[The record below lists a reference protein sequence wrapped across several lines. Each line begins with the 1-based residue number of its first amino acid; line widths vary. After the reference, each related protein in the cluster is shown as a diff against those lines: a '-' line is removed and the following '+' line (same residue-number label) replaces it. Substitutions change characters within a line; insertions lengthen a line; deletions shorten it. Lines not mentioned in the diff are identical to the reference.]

1 MPRSHWT
8 NLVQGGAVQME
19 TFDAGERELIRKKLI
34 SYMKENGIGAPKLAE
49 RIEAFHRLDT
59 PLPVSTLQR
68 FLVNRMRTNELF
80 VRFCHRFVEHQT
92 ISDPI
97 AKLGER
103 LFVFYGAGN
112 GRDYSGTYRCEI
124 GTADVAEP
132 EFAGSSEINIAADT
146 GFWRVTEKTAPDLN
160 HAIYD
165 GVLVCSGD
173 AAVVV
178 LKDRVAG
185 LARNYMLWP
194 ESETL
199 HGPNNMPWPV
209 IEILRGHGATMR
221 FLPGDTTEVWDK
233 FKISGIEPIR
243 IRLRKT

>member
-1 MPRSHWT
+1 MKSDIYQRVTDQIIASLETGIRPWMKPWSGEHAAGRIMLAGKLPPT
-8 NLVQGGAVQME
+8 ETFELRIPVKATQGLRTKDLQRVQGALCYR
-19 TFDAGERELIRKKLI
+19 F
-34 SYMKENGIGAPKLAE
+34 AE
-49 RIEAFHRLDT
+49 SLV
-59 PLPVSTLQR
+59 VSDST
-68 FLVNRMRTNELF
+68 
-80 VRFCHRFVEHQT
+80 
-92 ISDPI
+92 
-97 AKLGER
+97 AALGER

-112 GRDYSGTYRCEI
+112 GRDYSGTYRSEI

-132 EFAGSSEINIAADT
+132 EFAGYSEINIAADT
-146 GFWRVTEKTAPDLN
+146 GFWRVTEKTAPDLD

-185 LARNYMLWP
+185 VARNYMLWP

-199 HGPNNMPWPV
+199 Q
-209 IEILRGHGATMR
+209 GHGATMR

-233 FKISGIEPIR
+233 FKISGIEPIE
-243 IRLRKT
+243 IRLRKI

>member
-1 MPRSHWT
+1 M
-8 NLVQGGAVQME
+8 GGGSDK
-19 TFDAGERELIRKKLI
+19 TFDLAERELSRKKLI
-34 SYMKENGIGAPKLAE
+34 RYAKENGIGAGRLAK
-49 RIEAFHRLDT
+49 RIKAADPRET
-59 PLPVSTLQR
+59 EIPVSTLQR
-68 FLVNRMRTNELF
+68 FLGNLMRTNEPA
-80 VRFCHRFVEHQT
+80 VRLCYRFAESLVV
-92 ISDPI
+92 SDSS
-97 AKLGER
+97 AALGER

-112 GRDYSGTYRCEI
+112 GRDYSGTYRSEI
-124 GTADVAEP
+124 RTADVAQM
-132 EFAGSSEINIAADT
+132 EFAGHSEINIAADT

-185 LARNYMLWP
+185 VARNYMLWP

-199 HGPNNMPWPV
+199 Q
-209 IEILRGHGATMR
+209 GHGAAMR

-233 FKISGIEPIR
+233 FKISGIEPIE
-243 IRLRKT
+243 IRLRKI

>member
-1 MPRSHWT
+1 M
-8 NLVQGGAVQME
+8 GGGSDKK
-19 TFDAGERELIRKKLI
+19 FDLAERELVRKKLI
-34 SYMKENGIGAPKLAE
+34 RYAKEHGIGAGRLAT
-49 RIEAFHRLDT
+49 RIKASH
-59 PLPVSTLQR
+59 PLETEIPVSTLQR
-68 FLVNRMRTNELF
+68 FLGNLMRTNEPA
-80 VRFCHRFVEHQT
+80 VRLCYRFAESLVV
-92 ISDPI
+92 SDST
-97 AKLGER
+97 AALGER

-112 GRDYSGTYRCEI
+112 GRDYSGTYRSEI

-132 EFAGSSEINIAADT
+132 EFAGYSEINIAADT
-146 GFWRVTEKTAPDLN
+146 GFWRVTEKMASDLN

-199 HGPNNMPWPV
+199 HGPDNMPWPV
-209 IEILRGHGATMR
+209 IETLKGHGATMR
-221 FLPGDTTEVWDK
+221 FLPGDTTEVWGK

>member
-1 MPRSHWT
+1 M
-8 NLVQGGAVQME
+8 GGGSDE
-19 TFDAGERELIRKKLI
+19 TFDLAERELTRKKLI
-34 SYMKENGIGAPKLAE
+34 RYAKENGIGAGRLAK
-49 RIEAFHRLDT
+49 RIKDSDPRET
-59 PLPVSTLQR
+59 EIPVSTLQR
-68 FLVNRMRTNELF
+68 FLGNLMRTNEPA
-80 VRFCHRFVEHQT
+80 VRLCYRFAESLVV
-92 ISDPI
+92 SDSS
-97 AKLGER
+97 AALGER
-103 LFVFYGAGN
+103 LFVFYGAGS
-112 GRDYSGTYRCEI
+112 GRDYSGTYRSEI

-132 EFAGSSEINIAADT
+132 EFAGHSEINIAADT

-209 IEILRGHGATMR
+209 IETLRGHGATMR

-233 FKISGIEPIR
+233 FKISGIEPIQM
-243 IRLRKT
+243 RLRKT

>member
-1 MPRSHWT
+1 M
-8 NLVQGGAVQME
+8 GGE
-19 TFDAGERELIRKKLI
+19 GDKTFDLAERELTRKKLI
-34 SYMKENGIGAPKLAE
+34 RYAKENGIGAPKLAE
-49 RIEAFHRLDT
+49 RITATHPRGTE
-59 PLPVSTLQR
+59 LPVSTLQR
-68 FLVNRMRTNELF
+68 FLGNLMRTNEPA
-80 VRFCHRFVEHQT
+80 VRLCYRFAESLVA
-92 ISDPI
+92 SDST
-97 AKLGER
+97 AALGER
-103 LFVFYGAGN
+103 LFLFYGTGSE
-112 GRDYSGTYRCEI
+112 RDYSGTYRSEI

-132 EFAGSSEINIAADT
+132 EFAGYSEINIAADT
-146 GFWRVTEKTAPDLN
+146 GFWRVTEKTAPDLD

-199 HGPNNMPWPV
+199 Q
-209 IEILRGHGATMR
+209 GHGATMR

-233 FKISGIEPIR
+233 FKISGIEPIE
-243 IRLRKT
+243 IRLRKI

>member
-1 MPRSHWT
+1 M
-8 NLVQGGAVQME
+8 GGGNDK
-19 TFDAGERELIRKKLI
+19 TFDLAERELVRKKLI
-34 SYMKENGIGAPKLAE
+34 RYAKENGIGAGRLAD
-49 RIEAFHRLDT
+49 RIKAANQLE
-59 PLPVSTLQR
+59 PIIPVSTLQR
-68 FLVNRMRTNELF
+68 FLGNRMRTNEPA
-80 VRFCHRFVEHQT
+80 VRLCYRFAESLVV
-92 ISDPI
+92 SDST
-97 AKLGER
+97 AALGER

-112 GRDYSGTYRCEI
+112 GRDYSGTYRSEI

-132 EFAGSSEINIAADT
+132 EFAGHSEINIAADT

-185 LARNYMLWP
+185 VARNYMLWP

-199 HGPNNMPWPV
+199 Q
-209 IEILRGHGATMR
+209 GHGAAMR

-233 FKISGIEPIR
+233 FKISGIEPIE
-243 IRLRKT
+243 IRLRKI